1 METIKNSEIFKKFSG
16 ISAVLK
22 NSEIEN
28 WKKQGGK
35 VVGYFCPVIPEEIFI
50 AAGILPFRMR
60 GTGSTTTD
68 SADVYFKTVNCG
80 FPRHTF
86 NLALIGEYDFLD
98 GFVAN
103 TCCDTILRTAD
114 NWKHAGLKTPFIY
127 CLDNAHASGELMVG
141 HFHNQLL
148 KMKDAVEKQFNVEI
162 TEQKLK
168 DAVKLCNE
176 TKLLQQ
182 KLYELR
188 KLPNP
193 PITGSETVAVMVA
206 GMSMPKEQYNKDLK
220 VLLDELGSIKNEKKY
235 SSRLMIIGCG
245 HDDTLLCDIIEE
257 LGGIVVTDQTC
268 FGTRTMIKTISEE
281 GNDTLLSIARYQVLD
296 VPYCPKTIGTHP
308 QRKQLI
314 MDLAKDY
321 KVDGIVGQC
330 FISCD
335 PWAGE
340 LYLLK
345 SELHEAGIPFIW
357 FEREYIPDL
366 VGQLRTRIEAFLE
379 TINQI

>member
-1 METIKNSEIFKKFSG
+1 MESIKSSDVFKKFSG
-16 ISAVLK
+16 IATSLK

-35 VVGYFCPVIPEEIFI
+35 VIGYFCPVIPEEVFI
-50 AAGILPFRMR
+50 AGGILPFRMR

-68 SADVYFKTVNCG
+68 SADVYLKPVNCG

-86 NLALIGEYDFLD
+86 NQALIGEYDFLD
-98 GFVAN
+98 GLVVN
-103 TCCDTILRTAD
+103 TCCDTIMRLAVD
-114 NWKHAGLKTPFIY
+114 WEHAGIKTPFIY
-127 CLDNAHASGELMVG
+127 SLDNAHAGGEAMVG
-141 HFHNQLL
+141 HFRNQLQ
-148 KMKDAVEKQFNVEI
+148 KMKDAVEKYFNVEI
-162 TEQKLK
+162 TEQKLQ
-168 DAVKLCNE
+168 DAIKLCNE

-206 GMSMPKEQYNKDLK
+206 GSSMPKEQYNKDLK
-220 VLLDELGSIKNEKKY
+220 TLLDELGNVNTDKKY
-235 SSRLMIIGCG
+235 SARLMIIGCG

-257 LGGIVVTDQTC
+257 LGAVVVTDQTC
-268 FGTRTMIKTISEE
+268 FGSRVMIKTISEE
-281 GNDTLLSIARYQVLD
+281 GDDPLMSIAGYLVLD

-308 QRKQLI
+308 ERKQFT
-314 MDLAKDY
+314 MGLAKDY
-321 KVDGIVGQC
+321 KVDGAVGQC

-335 PWAGE
+335 PWAAE

-345 SELHEAGIPFIW
+345 SEFQEAGIPFIW

-366 VGQLRTRIEAFLE
+366 IGQLKTRVEAFIE
-379 TINQI
+379 TINN